1 LTVAPVDRT
10 GPERAFH
17 AHQNKLKSSHFRQRA
32 DRGIGA
38 HGRVV
43 PVRVGGNLSGHYRR
57 LQAAIGAAAL
67 SAAAACSPASTAT
80 GPSAVAPADHAAI
93 AEQIKA
99 DVRQT
104 VDAFNALDAEAA
116 VRSNAPDFVQMFH
129 GQPNADNAANLAN
142 TRVQLADPAT
152 KLAIADEQAVVAE
165 AGDMVF
171 YSNRYTYTFT
181 DPATDALST
190 ETGNWV
196 LIYRRQPDGSMKIF
210 REVIS
215 DLPSG

>member
-1 LTVAPVDRT
+1 MPLR
-10 GPERAFH
+10 G
-17 AHQNKLKSSHFRQRA
+17 KSIDGGGQS
-32 DRGIGA
+32 RGVIG
-38 HGRVV
+38 V
-43 PVRVGGNLSGHYRR
+43 
-57 LQAAIGAAAL
+57 AAL
-67 SAAAACSPASTAT
+67 AVLVATSAACSPATNAT
-80 GPSAVAPADHAAI
+80 EQPANHTAI
-93 AEQIKA
+93 ADQIKA

-104 VDAFNALDAEAA
+104 VSAFNARDAEAA
-116 VRSNAPDFVQMFH
+116 VRSNAPDFIQMFH

-142 TRVQLADPAT
+142 TRVQLADPAV
-152 KLAIADEQAVVAE
+152 KLSIDDEQAAVAD

-181 DPATDALST
+181 DPVTNAPTT

-215 DLPSG
+215 DLPAG